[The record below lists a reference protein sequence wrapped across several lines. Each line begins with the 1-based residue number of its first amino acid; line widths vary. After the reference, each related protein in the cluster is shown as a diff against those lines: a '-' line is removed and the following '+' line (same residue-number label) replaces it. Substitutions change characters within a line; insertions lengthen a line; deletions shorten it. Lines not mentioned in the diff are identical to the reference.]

1 MIHFEGVEIFSAEL
15 GLVFAKLSDASFL
28 ANALPDTRVVSAD
41 ADRAEWRVKP
51 KLPFLSGELETVA
64 VVVERTAGQI
74 VKYRLDS
81 KGIGSGS
88 VVESALTF
96 STTEAGTQVNWTGDL
111 TAMTGLL
118 KLAPKGLIQGA
129 AQKVIADC
137 WQAIRIKVDAG

>member
-1 MIHFEGVEIFSAEL
+1 MIHFEGVEAFTSGPDA
-15 GLVFAKLSDASFL
+15 VFAKLSDAGFL
-28 ANALPDTRVVSAD
+28 AGALPDTRVVSAA

-51 KLPFLSGELETVA
+51 KLPFLSGELETIATVT
-64 VVVERTAGQI
+64 ERTPGQG

-88 VVESALTF
+88 VVEAVLTL
-96 STTEAGTQVNWTGDL
+96 AADGGGTKVTWTGDI

-118 KLAPKGLIQGA
+118 KLAPKGLVQGA

-137 WQAIRIKVDAG
+137 WAAIKAKVEGA